1 VIDNWQPIVIVAEE
15 LLRARQLSGCE
26 IAALLSSAP
35 AGPRPPRWQ
44 AGKCENV
51 FAFVS
56 RSSRAISQR
65 IEGVS
70 PFLKAVGEV
79 MASRATPPRPGA
91 GKRTAPAAGAARG
104 MGGSHEEVDEAGPGR
119 TGGDEGGGGGLY
131 RAGAALP
138 ARRGQG
144 A

>member
-79 MASRATPPRPGA
+79 MASRATPPA
-91 GKRTAPAAGAARG
+91 GGGQAHSARG
-104 MGGSHEEVDEAGPGR
+104 RGSTRHGGKP
-119 TGGDEGGGGGLY
+119 
-131 RAGAALP
+131 
-138 ARRGQG
+138 
-144 A
+144 